1 MSQSP
6 VNTNADHIL
15 ALSGGVGGAKLAL
28 GLSKLLTSQQLSIV
42 ANTADDFTH
51 LGLAISPDL
60 DTVMYTL
67 AGLNNQQQGWGLAG
81 ESWNAMAAL
90 KTLGAPSWFNLGD
103 RDLATHLTRSQQL
116 ASGDSLST
124 VTTYLCRQLGLSH
137 AIIPM
142 SDDPV
147 RTRLQT
153 DQGNLA
159 FQEYF
164 VREQCRPI
172 ISDFYFDG
180 IDRAQPAREFIE
192 LLGSERLKAIIIC
205 PSNPFVSVEPILALP
220 GVRQAMKDSRA
231 PVIAISPIV
240 AGLAIKGPAAK
251 MMAELNMPATAAAVA
266 HYYSDLLDG
275 FVLDESDSDL
285 ASTIS
290 SPQLQVCCTPSIM
303 NTLED
308 RIELASKVLSFAQ
321 QLIDN
326 SNMH

>member
-116 ASGDSLST
+116 ASGDKK
-124 VTTYLCRQLGLSH
+124 
-137 AIIPM
+137 
-142 SDDPV
+142 
-147 RTRLQT
+147 
-153 DQGNLA
+153 
-159 FQEYF
+159 
-164 VREQCRPI
+164 
-172 ISDFYFDG
+172 
-180 IDRAQPAREFIE
+180 
-192 LLGSERLKAIIIC
+192 LK
-205 PSNPFVSVEPILALP
+205 V
-220 GVRQAMKDSRA
+220 
-231 PVIAISPIV
+231 
-240 AGLAIKGPAAK
+240 
-251 MMAELNMPATAAAVA
+251 
-266 HYYSDLLDG
+266 
-275 FVLDESDSDL
+275 
-285 ASTIS
+285 
-290 SPQLQVCCTPSIM
+290 
-303 NTLED
+303 
-308 RIELASKVLSFAQ
+308 
-321 QLIDN
+321 
-326 SNMH
+326 